1 MYIIQASGHIKLFN
15 AKEGLVSCV
24 YNLKRKRNFKE
35 DSGRTASTL
44 EPWDDGVLALPL
56 GIL

>member
-1 MYIIQASGHIKLFN
+1 MYKIQASGHIKLFN

-24 YNLKRKRNFKE
+24 YNLKGKRNFKE
-35 DSGRTASTL
+35 DSGWASTR